1 MKRKMIT
8 ALLSLS
14 VAGAMAFAPA
24 VAFAASE
31 DTAQTSEA
39 QGTGGYR
46 FCLILI
52 RNWESHLP

>member
-24 VAFAASE
+24 AAFAASE
-31 DTAQTSEA
+31 ILHRLLKHRIQRKQTL
-39 QGTGGYR
+39 QKTKWK
-46 FCLILI
+46 I
-52 RNWESHLP
+52 